1 MNLLEVIEYRLR
13 GKGFPST
20 IVVDNDDNKIVYLRV
35 LFIVQDTV
43 IGLNIIDKNDYIE
56 IYFRDNETKTKVEI
70 LDGTVDIDK
79 ILLSCTELINN
90 NLDKIIGEE
99 IR

>member
-13 GKGFPST
+13 GTGCPST
-20 IVVDNDDNKIVYLRV
+20 IVVENDDNKIVYLRV
-35 LFIVQDTV
+35 LFVVQDTV
-43 IGLNIIDKNDYIE
+43 IGLNIIDKDRYIE
-56 IYFRDNETKTKVEI
+56 ISFKDNETKTKVDMV
-70 LDGTVDIDK
+70 DGVVDIDK

-99 IR
+99 VR